1 MGSEAAARL
10 YFVTAITA
18 VVAGLCCLLPHL
30 RAERYAPAPM
40 QPEESGTAAPSI
52 SVVIA
57 GEVAYPGLYTVDAA
71 TGLSEMLSRAGAECD
86 SPALSLSITVS
97 PTADDATPQRVNIN
111 RADPWLLQALPGIG
125 PDRAQAIVDFRV
137 EHGAFVRTE
146 DLMLVPGVGS
156 AVYESLKDLIT
167 VAE

>member
-1 MGSEAAARL
+1 MS
-10 YFVTAITA
+10 VAISGD
-18 VVAGLCCLLPHL
+18 VAH
-30 RAERYAPAPM
+30 A
-40 QPEESGTAAPSI
+40 
-52 SVVIA
+52 
-57 GEVAYPGLYTVDAA
+57 GLYTADAA
-71 TGLSEMLSRAGAECD
+71 TKLSELLLLAGAVCD
-86 SPALSLSITVS
+86 SPTLSLSITVT

-111 RADPWLLQALPGIG
+111 RADPWLLDALPGIG

-137 EHGAFVRTE
+137 ERGAFVRTE

>member
-1 MGSEAAARL
+1 M
-10 YFVTAITA
+10 
-18 VVAGLCCLLPHL
+18 
-30 RAERYAPAPM
+30 
-40 QPEESGTAAPSI
+40 
-52 SVVIA
+52 
-57 GEVAYPGLYTVDAA
+57 
-71 TGLSEMLSRAGAECD
+71 
-86 SPALSLSITVS
+86 
-97 PTADDATPQRVNIN
+97 
-111 RADPWLLQALPGIG
+111 LQALPGIG